1 MPDTPEPDTPKDD
14 LQGDLFIKLPPERVP
29 VRFQFQTSDTP
40 EGLEPP
46 PLMSADY
53 NTKHKGE

>member
-1 MPDTPEPDTPKDD
+1 MPDTSKSDTLEDE

-29 VRFQFQTSDTP
+29 VRFQFQMSDTP

-46 PLMSADY
+46 PLMPANYD
-53 NTKHKGE
+53 TKHKGE